1 MDKSSTP
8 ANWGKRILS
17 AALIVAVLAGF
28 LFIRQLADS
37 TVFLFDIFIG
47 FLMIMGTF
55 EVEGILR
62 KSGRPTLIFG
72 LGLFPVINFCVL
84 IACILGGYGV
94 LTFLL
99 INLLIL
105 AVGFVLMLIFGGL
118 TKRATTSAM
127 VMDDF
132 EGTRWQYSAIK
143 SANTILGCIY
153 PTFLLSFMF
162 LLNHFAAF
170 TDLDADLGL
179 LGIVL
184 ALTTTIF
191 ADTAAMITGRLIKS
205 KKINL
210 KKLGPGKSWSGLVG
224 GIVGA
229 TVASILVW
237 LVFSSITGFGTVFA
251 EKNVTFWMFIVGGL
265 FFGIFNMMG
274 DIFSSY
280 IKRRAGVKDFS
291 SLLPGHGGIMDR
303 INGLVFNA
311 MAVFAFMSFIFL
323 A

>member
-1 MDKSSTP
+1 MEKPSTS

-17 AALIVAVLAGF
+17 AVLILGILVS
-28 LFIRQLADS
+28 FIFVRQLADS

-62 KSGRPTLIFG
+62 KSGRPTFVFG
-72 LGLFPVINFCVL
+72 LGLFPILNFCVL
-84 IACILGGYGV
+84 IGCILGGYGIIS
-94 LTFLL
+94 FLL
-99 INLLIL
+99 INLGALVVVFAL
-105 AVGFVLMLIFGGL
+105 TMVVGGL
-118 TKRATTSAM
+118 SKRATVTSM

-143 SANTILGCIY
+143 SANTVLGCIY

-162 LLNHFAAF
+162 LLNHFGAF
-170 TDLDADLGL
+170 TTLSADLGL

-184 ALTTTIF
+184 AFATTMF
-191 ADTAAMITGRLIKS
+191 ADTSAMLTGRLIKS

-210 KKLGPGKSWSGLVG
+210 KKLGPGKSWSGLIG

-229 TVASILVW
+229 IVASVLVW
-237 LVFSSITGFGTVFA
+237 LVFSSVSSFATVFA
-251 EKNVTFWMFIVGGL
+251 GKGVSVWMFIVGGL
-265 FFGIFNMMG
+265 FFGIFNMGG

-280 IKRRAGVKDFS
+280 IKRRAGVKDFGAI
-291 SLLPGHGGIMDR
+291 LPGHGGIMDR

-311 MAVFAFMSFIFL
+311 VAVFAFMVCMFL